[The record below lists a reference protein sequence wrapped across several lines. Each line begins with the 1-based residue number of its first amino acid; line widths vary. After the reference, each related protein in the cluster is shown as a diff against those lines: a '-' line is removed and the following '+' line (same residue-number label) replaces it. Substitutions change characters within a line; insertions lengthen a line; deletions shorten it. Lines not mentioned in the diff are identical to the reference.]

1 MRCTLKFAKYP
12 DQAVY
17 IESPIAHFWGLVTN
31 KMRIFRKFI
40 SYYNVAYRSGHFP
53 PLFQLLFSRKK
64 IYAYYGFL
72 GDRNFGDELVFE
84 AARNL
89 FAPHLLLPFRRRMPV
104 HLRLLA
110 KIWRARISG
119 LVIGGGTLIGPLW
132 DRPFF
137 MGLVEEEKPIFVHGT
152 GVHKD
157 ISCAK
162 DWTRILSGSVYGGV
176 RGPQSVTNLV
186 SLQQVLPIV
195 GDAAFFMFEAKRTS
209 SSRDHS
215 RKILIN
221 LGTHS
226 AYNGKENAIR
236 AMREFINF
244 QVRNDFDIVFLPFH
258 EIDVV
263 LGSELQASF
272 PMIKMLDIPET
283 YENALVHFE
292 DAIFAVGERL
302 HFIVMAILATC
313 PFLSLN
319 YAEKH
324 KDLLLSLDLVLAGIV
339 PASVTSTV
347 IHEHF
352 KNKELFDWAAL
363 SNRIQLLKSIQ
374 KKEADA
380 FISESSLK
388 HDT

>member
-1 MRCTLKFAKYP
+1 
-12 DQAVY
+12 
-17 IESPIAHFWGLVTN
+17 
-31 KMRIFRKFI
+31 
-40 SYYNVAYRSGHFP
+40 VAYKSGHFP
-53 PLFQLLFSRKK
+53 PLFQLLFSGKK

-89 FAPHLLLPFRRRMPV
+89 FAPHILLPFRRRMPV

-110 KIWRARISG
+110 KIWGARISG

-132 DRPFF
+132 DREFF

-152 GVHKD
+152 GAHKD
-157 ISCAK
+157 IRCAK
-162 DWTRILSGSVYGGV
+162 DWTRILTGSVYGGV
-176 RGPQSVTNLV
+176 RGPQSVANLV
-186 SLQQVLPIV
+186 SLQRALPIV

-209 SSRDHS
+209 SRSRDHS

-226 AYNGKENAIR
+226 EYDGKENAIR
-236 AMREFINF
+236 AMREFIDA
-244 QVRNDFDIVFLPFH
+244 QVRNDFDVVFLPFH

-263 LGSELQASF
+263 LGRELQASF

-283 YENALVHFE
+283 YETALLHFE

-324 KDLLLSLDLVLAGIV
+324 KDLLLSLDLVLSGIA
-339 PASVTSTV
+339 PNSVTSTV

-352 KNKELFDWAAL
+352 ENKELFDWDAL
-363 SNRIQLLKSIQ
+363 SNRIQLLKGIQ

-380 FISESSLK
+380 FIRESSIRRDTK
-388 HDT
+388 HQALVLS